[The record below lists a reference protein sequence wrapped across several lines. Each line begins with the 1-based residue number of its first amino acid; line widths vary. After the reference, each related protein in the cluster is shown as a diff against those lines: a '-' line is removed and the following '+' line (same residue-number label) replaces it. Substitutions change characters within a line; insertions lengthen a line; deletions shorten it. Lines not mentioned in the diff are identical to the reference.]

1 MSVDV
6 LVEGFHKMVQHVAR
20 NLAIAGIFATLCG
33 SALAFQGRPAA
44 PAPVQVRI
52 LSDWAAVCD
61 NGARCTAASLPIDG
75 GNEDSRTLQIS
86 MVREAGPNARP
97 TLTINT
103 EDSLARGTGT
113 VRLSTDQG
121 VVLASGISRA
131 SVVSGL
137 RLTLTPAHIAAMR
150 AASTLT
156 LSSESRPVSGTT
168 ILSDASLNGFTAVG
182 LYFDEAQGR
191 LGNQTA
197 MVRVGRSPASAVPQP
212 RALPVI
218 IRPRASSA
226 TPLRMNA
233 AEHNAAYNGNECS
246 TSSREISYSRLDA
259 NATVAIIPC
268 ELAAY
273 NSSEL
278 VYIGRMVNGRA
289 QWRSA
294 QFDDA
299 RENNITP
306 SEGPVH
312 AALVGGASYGD
323 GILGSGYKGRGIGDC
338 GRSSTHAWDG
348 QRFRLIE
355 NHDMPDCRG
364 SYDWLTNWRATV
376 R

>member
-1 MSVDV
+1 M
-6 LVEGFHKMVQHVAR
+6 
-20 NLAIAGIFATLCG
+20 
-33 SALAFQGRPAA
+33 
-44 PAPVQVRI
+44 
-52 LSDWAAVCD
+52 
-61 NGARCTAASLPIDG
+61 
-75 GNEDSRTLQIS
+75 QIM
-86 MVREAGPNARP
+86 MVRQAGPNARP

-113 VRLSTDQG
+113 LRLSTDRG

-131 SVVSGL
+131 TVASGL
-137 RLTLTPAHIAAMR
+137 QLTLTPAHIAAMR
-150 AASTLT
+150 AASTIM
-156 LSSESRPVSGTT
+156 LSSESSPAGDTNN
-168 ILSDASLNGFTAVG
+168 LSDASLGGFTAVG

-197 MVRVGRSPASAVPQP
+197 MVRVGARPASAVPAA
-212 RALPVI
+212 RALPII

-226 TPLRMNA
+226 APLRMSE
-233 AEHNAAYNGNECS
+233 AEQSAAYYGNACS
-246 TSSREISYSRLDA
+246 ASSRDISYSRLDA

-306 SEGPVH
+306 SDGPVQ

-323 GILGSGYKGRGIGDC
+323 GTLGSGYRGRGIGDC

-355 NHDMPDCRG
+355 NHDMPECRG
-364 SYDWLTNWRATV
+364 SHDWLTNWRATV